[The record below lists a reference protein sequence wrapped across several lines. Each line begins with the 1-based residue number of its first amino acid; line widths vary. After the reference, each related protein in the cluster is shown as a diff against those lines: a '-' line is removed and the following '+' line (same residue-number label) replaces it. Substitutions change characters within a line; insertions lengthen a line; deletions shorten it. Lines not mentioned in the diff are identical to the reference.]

1 LILTGEAIADKPF
14 VWHQRADISTSA
26 PTVMIVDDTATN
38 VARLRGILRSE
49 GFRTLT
55 ATDGATAR
63 ELLAH
68 HSADLILL
76 DVMMPGET
84 GFETCA
90 RLKSNPATAD
100 IPVIFLS
107 ALDDVNSKVTGLKV
121 GGVDY
126 MAKPVHREEVLARAR
141 VHLRIRATNR
151 LLAEEHRAHV
161 EQLRDAQRAIL
172 VRPDE
177 CPEASFAV
185 YYKPLEETSGDFY
198 DVIPLDSEAFG
209 YLVTDVSGHGI
220 GAAFL
225 TSAIKALL
233 RQYSGPLY
241 SPEDTMRGVDLVMRQ
256 LMGDEQYLTACYAR
270 LNARTKMLSVV
281 SAGHPPAIV
290 VNGEGKAQVLHM
302 DSDPLGMFSSIVLQR
317 KDLKVSAGDRIFLYS
332 DGLIESP
339 GSGRQEGIERLV
351 AACVQFRGEDLRS
364 AVAGVAMDLRPEE
377 TEPQDD
383 LLLLGVEVPS

>member
-1 LILTGEAIADKPF
+1 
-14 VWHQRADISTSA
+14 
-26 PTVMIVDDTATN
+26 MIVDDTAIN
-38 VARLRGILRSE
+38 VALLRGILRSE

-55 ATDGATAR
+55 ATDGSTAR
-63 ELLAH
+63 ELLNKQP
-68 HSADLILL
+68 ADLILL
-76 DVMMPGET
+76 DVMMPGES

-90 RLKSNPATAD
+90 KLKSNPATAD

-107 ALDDVNSKVTGLKV
+107 ALDDVQSKVTGLKV

-141 VHLRIRATNR
+141 VHLRIRETNR
-151 LLAEEHRAHV
+151 LLAAEHRMRL
-161 EQLRDAQRAIL
+161 EQLRTAQRAIL

-198 DVIPLDSEAFG
+198 DVISLDSEVFG
-209 YLVTDVSGHGI
+209 YFVADVSGHGI

-225 TSAIKALL
+225 TSAVKALL
-233 RQYSGPLY
+233 RQYGGPLY
-241 SPEDTMRGVDLVMRQ
+241 SPEDTLRGVDMVMRQ

-270 LNARTKMLSVV
+270 LNHRTRILSVV

-290 VNGEGKAQVLHM
+290 VSKEGRAQVLHM

-317 KDLKVSAGDRIFLYS
+317 KDLVVSPLDRIYLYS
-332 DGLIESP
+332 DGLIESVP
-339 GSGRQEGIERLV
+339 GGGRQAGIDRLV
-351 AACVQFRGEDLRS
+351 ESCIRYRGEPLRI
-364 AVAGVAMDLRPEE
+364 AVGGIAYEIGPPASQA
-377 TEPQDD
+377 QDD
-383 LLLLGVEVPS
+383 LLLLAIEVPQ